1 MSQIINTNLASLNAQ
16 RNMAATTSN
25 MATALQRLSSGLRV
39 NSAKDDAAGMAIAE
53 RMGAQA
59 RGMSVAM
66 RNANDAISLA
76 QTAEGAL
83 GRIGDMLQRMRE
95 LAVQAAN
102 STNNTTDRSSLQNEF
117 AQLQAEISRT
127 ANTTRFNGN
136 AILTQTTTF
145 DFQVGSNATSDD
157 MITVSALNITGT
169 GTVANADDG
178 ALARAINTTSIDISG
193 TSAGTR
199 GASAS
204 STNFQAYSAAS
215 MGSGAFGAIEVID
228 FALAQVNTAR
238 SRFGAV
244 QNRFDAVIANLQ
256 VSLENQSAA
265 RSRILDADYA
275 KETAAL
281 SRAQVLQPA
290 GTAMVSQANQL
301 PQQVLQLLRG

>member
-1 MSQIINTNLASLNAQ
+1 MTIINTNLLSLNAQ
-16 RNMAATTSN
+16 RNLAANSSAQAIAIN
-25 MATALQRLSSGLRV
+25 RLSTGLRV
-39 NSAKDDAAGMAIAE
+39 NSARDDAAGLAISE
-53 RMGAQA
+53 RMNAQS
-59 RGMSVAM
+59 RGMEIAR
-66 RNANDAISLA
+66 RNANDAVSLA

-83 GRIGDMLQRMRE
+83 GSINNMLQRMRE
-95 LAVQAAN
+95 LAVQSA
-102 STNNTTDRSSLQNEF
+102 NTTNGSSDRSALQNEF
-117 AQLQAEISRT
+117 SQLQAEITRT
-127 ANTTRFNGN
+127 AATTRFNGN

-281 SRAQVLQPA
+281 SRAQVLQQA
-290 GTAMVSQANQL
+290 GTAMLSQANQL

>member
-1 MSQIINTNLASLNAQ
+1 
-16 RNMAATTSN
+16 
-25 MATALQRLSSGLRV
+25 
-39 NSAKDDAAGMAIAE
+39 
-53 RMGAQA
+53 
-59 RGMSVAM
+59 
-66 RNANDAISLA
+66 
-76 QTAEGAL
+76 
-83 GRIGDMLQRMRE
+83 
-95 LAVQAAN
+95 
-102 STNNTTDRSSLQNEF
+102 
-117 AQLQAEISRT
+117 
-127 ANTTRFNGN
+127 
-136 AILTQTTTF
+136 
-145 DFQVGSNATSDD
+145 

-281 SRAQVLQPA
+281 SRAQVLQQA
-290 GTAMVSQANQL
+290 GTAMLSQANQL

>member
-1 MSQIINTNLASLNAQ
+1 MT
-16 RNMAATTSN
+16 
-25 MATALQRLSSGLRV
+25 
-39 NSAKDDAAGMAIAE
+39 
-53 RMGAQA
+53 
-59 RGMSVAM
+59 
-66 RNANDAISLA
+66 
-76 QTAEGAL
+76 
-83 GRIGDMLQRMRE
+83 
-95 LAVQAAN
+95 N

-281 SRAQVLQPA
+281 SRAQVLQQA
-290 GTAMVSQANQL
+290 GTAMLSQANQL

>member
-281 SRAQVLQPA
+281 SRAQVLQQA
-290 GTAMVSQANQL
+290 GTAMLSQANQL

>member
-1 MSQIINTNLASLNAQ
+1 VSQIINTNLTSLNAQ
-16 RNMAATTSN
+16 RNMSATTSN
-25 MATALQRLSSGLRV
+25 MALAIQRLSSGLRV
-39 NSAKDDAAGMAIAE
+39 NSAKDDAAGLAIAE
-53 RMGAQA
+53 RMGAQS
-59 RGMSVAM
+59 RGMTVAL

-83 GRIGDMLQRMRE
+83 GRVSDMLQRMRE

-102 STNNTTDRSSLQNEF
+102 ATNSPSDRAALQNEF
-117 AQLQAEISRT
+117 SQLQAEINRT
-127 ANTTRFNGN
+127 ASTTRFNGN
-136 AILTQTTTF
+136 AILTQTTSF

-169 GTVANADDG
+169 GTSTASNDG
-178 ALARAINTTSIDISG
+178 ALARAIATSIDISG

-199 GASAS
+199 GANAS
-204 STNFQAYSAAS
+204 TATSYDGYAAAT
-215 MGSGAFGAIEVID
+215 MGSGAFGAVEVID
-228 FALAQVNTAR
+228 FALSQVNTAR

-256 VSLENQSAA
+256 VALENQSAA

-281 SRAQVLQPA
+281 SRAQVLQQA
-290 GTAMVSQANQL
+290 GTAMLSQANQL